1 MLRPLTLAIALL
13 VLPALSASGR
23 DWNKDQR
30 LEAVA
35 EQGDAEAAFI
45 LALLHANGDG
55 VPQDYKTAAKW
66 YALAPEQGHPSAQ
79 YNLGEL
85 HRSGRGVLQD
95 YKAAVRLYR
104 LAAEQGVAHA
114 HNNLGFMYEN
124 GYGVLQDFVR
134 AHMRYNIAASVG
146 GVNFAPGN
154 RDGLAKRMTPAQI
167 AEAQDLARECVAK
180 NYKGC

>member
-66 YALAPEQGHPSAQ
+66 YALAAEQGHPSAQ

-95 YKAAVRLYR
+95 YKGRCALVPPS
-104 LAAEQGVAHA
+104 G
-114 HNNLGFMYEN
+114 
-124 GYGVLQDFVR
+124 
-134 AHMRYNIAASVG
+134 
-146 GVNFAPGN
+146 
-154 RDGLAKRMTPAQI
+154 
-167 AEAQDLARECVAK
+167 
-180 NYKGC
+180 